1 MTGLGPSIRRLPS
14 GDPKATPGGALG
26 VADGKPEGGSDAGDS
41 LDGQLSGELT
51 GVWDQSAQQRDILL
65 EVGGLIIGAG
75 LSVVSS
81 MFVTLLSYFT
91 VRGPNRVSRQNTT
104 LSTGCSRH

>member
-14 GDPKATPGGALG
+14 GDPKATAGGSLG

-51 GVWDQSAQQRDILL
+51 GVWRHSAHQKRYL
-65 EVGGLIIGAG
+65 A
-75 LSVVSS
+75 
-81 MFVTLLSYFT
+81 
-91 VRGPNRVSRQNTT
+91 
-104 LSTGCSRH
+104 